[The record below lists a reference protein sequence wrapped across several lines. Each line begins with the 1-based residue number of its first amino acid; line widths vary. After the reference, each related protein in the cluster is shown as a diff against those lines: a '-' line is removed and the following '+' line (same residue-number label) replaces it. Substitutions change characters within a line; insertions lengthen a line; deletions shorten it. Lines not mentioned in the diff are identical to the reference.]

1 MTDDRET
8 PEPGKRRP
16 TSMKSI
22 LRRTTGRTV
31 PGAEPSPAEST
42 PPALEEDA
50 LSAPQQ
56 GQPRVL
62 ADVPWQEVDQAVA
75 DMCTQLRVPG
85 AVPGTYDLYAAV
97 AAEWG
102 KAHLAKK

>member
-8 PEPGKRRP
+8 TEPGKRRP

-31 PGAEPSPAEST
+31 PGSEPSSAEPA

-50 LSAPQQ
+50 LPAPRHD
-56 GQPRVL
+56 QPRAL
-62 ADVPWQEVDQAVA
+62 ADVPWQEIDQAVA
-75 DMCTQLRVPG
+75 GMCAQLRVPG
-85 AVPGTYDLYAAV
+85 AVPGMYDLYAAI

-102 KAHLAKK
+102 KAHLARK